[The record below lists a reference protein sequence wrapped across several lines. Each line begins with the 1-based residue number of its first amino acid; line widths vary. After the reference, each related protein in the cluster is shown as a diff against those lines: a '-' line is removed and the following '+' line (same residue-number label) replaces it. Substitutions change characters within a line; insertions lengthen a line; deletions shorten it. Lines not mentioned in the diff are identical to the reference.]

1 MNEWMD
7 GWKQFSLFNRF
18 AQAAGPGLNAPSDEG
33 KKGWRDEGEDRW
45 KVEGRR
51 HERMKGPMDERMKG
65 RMDEWVQ
72 GRREKWIKGSRDE
85 GKNVWK
91 DEGKNRYMDVGR
103 KGRTKGWKE
112 KGIDPTSERKGPEQ
126 SNIDPRIY
134 KKRVPKS
141 TKMVPKSTQKGPKT
155 KPRQTK
161 NQSNVFKTILD
172 PSGGRFSGYPLVVR
186 EPFGAHNRGK
196 IRKKTDA
203 KNRWFFDWS
212 WKRKNE
218 KKDPKTTPKW
228 NPRWSEIE
236 PRRKLK
242 RKMGKV

>member
-1 MNEWMD
+1 MAYPQILPIETFRWNCFILAALIILFQ
-7 GWKQFSLFNRF
+7 GIILGYLILFNRF

-51 HERMKGPMDERMKG
+51 HERMKGPLDERMKG

-72 GRREKWIKGSRDE
+72 GRREKWIKGCRDE

-112 KGIDPTSERKGPEQ
+112 EVIDPTSERKGPEQ

-141 TKMVPKSTQKGPKT
+141 TKMVPKSPQKGPKT
-155 KPRQTK
+155 NQERQ
-161 NQSNVFKTILD
+161 
-172 PSGGRFSGYPLVVR
+172 
-186 EPFGAHNRGK
+186 K
-196 IRKKTDA
+196 IRATSSRRSWTPLGGDFPA
-203 KNRWFFDWS
+203 IGSWS
-212 WKRKNE
+212 RALLESKIKPN
-218 KKDPKTTPKW
+218 
-228 NPRWSEIE
+228 S
-236 PRRKLK
+236 
-242 RKMGKV
+242 

>member
-1 MNEWMD
+1 M
-7 GWKQFSLFNRF
+7 
-18 AQAAGPGLNAPSDEG
+18 
-33 KKGWRDEGEDRW
+33 KGWRE
-45 KVEGRR
+45 
-51 HERMKGPMDERMKG
+51 
-65 RMDEWVQ
+65 EWMVQ

-103 KGRTKGWKE
+103 KGRKKGWKE
-112 KGIDPTSERKGPEQ
+112 EGIDPTSERKGPEQ

-172 PSGGRFSGYPLVVR
+172 PSGGRFSGYPFVVR
-186 EPFGAHNRGK
+186 EPFGTQNRGK
-196 IRKKTDA
+196 IRKKMMQKIVDFSIGLGSEQMGKRIPKPLQNGA
-203 KNRWFFDWS
+203 QDGPKSSPEGSSRGKWEKYKNEQRYKVLARFLLPQGVEHRRKNR
-212 WKRKNE
+212 
-218 KKDPKTTPKW
+218 
-228 NPRWSEIE
+228 
-236 PRRKLK
+236 
-242 RKMGKV
+242 

>member
-1 MNEWMD
+1 
-7 GWKQFSLFNRF
+7 
-18 AQAAGPGLNAPSDEG
+18 
-33 KKGWRDEGEDRW
+33 
-45 KVEGRR
+45 
-51 HERMKGPMDERMKG
+51 
-65 RMDEWVQ
+65 MDEWVQ

-112 KGIDPTSERKGPEQ
+112 EGIDPTSERKGPEQ

-172 PSGGRFSGYPLVVR
+172 PSGGRFPRYPLVVR
-186 EPFGAHNRGK
+186 EPFRSQNRA
-196 IRKKTDA
+196 RFLKKLMQQIVD
-203 KNRWFFDWS
+203 FLMGLGSD
-212 WKRKNE
+212 KNE
-218 KKDPKTTPKW
+218 KKELEK
-228 NPRWSEIE
+228 IF
-236 PRRKLK
+236 
-242 RKMGKV
+242 

>member
-1 MNEWMD
+1 
-7 GWKQFSLFNRF
+7 
-18 AQAAGPGLNAPSDEG
+18 
-33 KKGWRDEGEDRW
+33 
-45 KVEGRR
+45 
-51 HERMKGPMDERMKG
+51 MDERMKG

-85 GKNVWK
+85 GNNVWK

-103 KGRTKGWKE
+103 KGKTKVWKE
-112 KGIDPTSERKGPEQ
+112 EGIDPTSERKGPEQ

-186 EPFGAHNRGK
+186 ECFGAQNRGK

-203 KNRWFFDWS
+203 KNRWFFDRS
-212 WKRKNE
+212 WKRKKLE
-218 KKDPKTTPKW
+218 KGSQNHSKMEAKMVQNRSQKEAQEENGKSVKTNNTT
-228 NPRWSEIE
+228 RF
-236 PRRKLK
+236 
-242 RKMGKV
+242 